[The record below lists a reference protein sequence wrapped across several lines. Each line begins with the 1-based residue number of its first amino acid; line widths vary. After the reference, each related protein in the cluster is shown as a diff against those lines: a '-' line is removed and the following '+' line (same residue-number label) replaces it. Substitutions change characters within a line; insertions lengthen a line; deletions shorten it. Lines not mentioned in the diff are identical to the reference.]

1 MQSNHDV
8 TVEKVKVKTGKVEG
22 KVNQYIDNI
31 KSKTAR
37 DKFKQTRNTF
47 FKSIAITGGER

>member
-22 KVNQYIDNI
+22 KMNQYIDNI
-31 KSKTAR
+31 KSKTA
-37 DKFKQTRNTF
+37 
-47 FKSIAITGGER
+47 